1 MFTTSL
7 SITSI
12 YLFMGWP
19 SKDHKTQ
26 DNTDDNAPYFS
37 GTMLDAWME
46 TDRRFRSGPPG
57 GHNITVN
64 NVREEA
70 VPGSVWATATSQ
82 GTSTS
87 SPPLSSKQLSAKDD
101 IPLALGRDV

>member
-37 GTMLDAWME
+37 GTVLDA
-46 TDRRFRSGPPG
+46 
-57 GHNITVN
+57 
-64 NVREEA
+64 
-70 VPGSVWATATSQ
+70 
-82 GTSTS
+82 
-87 SPPLSSKQLSAKDD
+87 
-101 IPLALGRDV
+101 